1 MIPELRAL
9 IVLPIAMI
17 LFLCAVA
24 MSPGLTWRSNPATP
38 TPVTLR

>member
-9 IVLPIAMI
+9 IILPIAMI
-17 LFLCAVA
+17 LFLCAVS

-38 TPVTLR
+38 AAGAVR